1 MSLFVGGELCIFH
14 IQKKRKDT
22 RQDVDMGKDIHI
34 ADIDINVH
42 KDV

>member
-1 MSLFVGGELCIFH
+1 MSLFAGGELCIFH
-14 IQKKRKDT
+14 IQKKRKDIL
-22 RQDVDMGKDIHI
+22 QDVDMGKDIDI